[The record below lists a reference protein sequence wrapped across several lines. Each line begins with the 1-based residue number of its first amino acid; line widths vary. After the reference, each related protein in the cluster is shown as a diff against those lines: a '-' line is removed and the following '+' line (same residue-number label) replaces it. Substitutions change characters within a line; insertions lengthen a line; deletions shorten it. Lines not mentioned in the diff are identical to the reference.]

1 MVVDARRLGSVTG
14 VTRMLVVRHGQSEWN
29 ALGRWQGQEDPPLTD
44 LGRMQ
49 ARVAAGRIG
58 SVDLVVASDLQRAV
72 ETASIIAADLGV
84 GPVVVHEGLRE
95 RHAGEWQ
102 GLTKDDIERD
112 WPGYLDQRRR
122 PPGFE
127 ATDPFTER
135 VTAALDHLAHVH
147 AGAEILVVSHGGVIY
162 VIEEHH
168 GQQFERIPNLGG
180 RHLTHHGPDR
190 GITLGERMIL
200 VDDDDLATLPQQ
212 L

>member
-1 MVVDARRLGSVTG
+1 
-14 VTRMLVVRHGQSEWN
+14 MLLVRHGQSEWN
-29 ALGRWQGQEDPPLTD
+29 AQGRWQGQEDPPLTD

-49 ARVAAGRIG
+49 ARMAAGRIG
-58 SVDLVVASDLQRAV
+58 TVDLVVASDLQRAV

-84 GPVVVHEGLRE
+84 GPVLVEQGLRE

-102 GLTKDDIERD
+102 GLTRDDIEQD
-112 WPGYLDQRRR
+112 WPGWLAERRR

-135 VTAALDHLAHVH
+135 VTTALDHLAHVH
-147 AGAEILVVSHGGVIY
+147 AGADMLVVSHGGVIY
-162 VIEEHH
+162 VLEEHH
-168 GQQFERIPNLGG
+168 GHTFERIPNLGG

-200 VDDDDLATLPQQ
+200 VDDDDLATMPHQI
-212 L
+212 